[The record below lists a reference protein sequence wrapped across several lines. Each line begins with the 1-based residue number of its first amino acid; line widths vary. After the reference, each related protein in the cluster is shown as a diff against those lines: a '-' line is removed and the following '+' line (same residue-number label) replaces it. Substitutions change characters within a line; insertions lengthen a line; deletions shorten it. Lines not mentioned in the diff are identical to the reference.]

1 MTENPD
7 RPRPFHLLLI
17 KPSHYDDDGYVIQW
31 WRSSLPSNSLAAVY
45 GIAQDCAQRR
55 VLGEDVEIR
64 IRALDETNTRIDP
77 RRLIREM
84 GADGGQALVG
94 MVGVQSNQYPRA
106 LDIARRFREAGLPV
120 VIGGFHVSGCLAM
133 LKQLP
138 RELQEALDLGISLFA
153 GELEGRLDGL
163 LADAA
168 EGRLKPVY
176 DYLNDLPDMTGK
188 PTPYLPPD
196 RVRLTMGK
204 RASFDAGR
212 GCPYLCSFCTI
223 INVQGRKSRHRDAD
237 DVERLIRANAADGIG
252 NFFITDD
259 NFARNR
265 NWEPIFD
272 RVIELRESG
281 MDIRLVIQVDTQSHR
296 IPRFIEKAGRAGV
309 TRAFIGMENINPDS
323 LKAAQKGQNKIT
335 DYRAMLQ
342 AWHRAGVLTYAGY
355 IIGFPT
361 DTPESIR
368 RDIEIVKR
376 ELPIDIMEFFI
387 LTPLPGSK
395 DHQRLVEEGVP
406 LDPDMNN
413 YDTQHVTADHPRM
426 SKAEWEAIYREVWDL
441 YYTDEHV
448 ATILRRARAWGYD
461 PKQMLAQAVRLPR
474 ARRLRGDAPP
484 RGGPD
489 QAQGAAGPSPRLP
502 DRESARFLPAV
513 CLGVGRQVRGCL
525 WHASALQT
533 HPECRHG
540 GHETRALQRHR
551 DAACRAGG
559 GGDARAVHRHRLRPG
574 VRRETADAGGTAWQ
588 GGLQRNLAAVGLVRR
603 AVRWDSTTR
612 VDVPQLERE
621 HDGRQR
627 EGQAV
632 GEDDGPGVQ
641 ENAVD
646 APQGDAGGE
655 HQVHPQRDGACVPG
669 AEGAHHLRNESG
681 RGQKGG
687 KCADQLVAGERH
699 GACPRVSDRAAFL
712 C

>member
-1 MTENPD
+1 MLLTGAAHGRQRSHLSAAAHFALCHQVRSVPMTPNSD

-55 VLGEDVEIR
+55 VLGDGMEIR

-84 GADGGQALVG
+84 RADGGQALVG

-138 RELQEALDLGISLFA
+138 RELQEALALGISLFA

-176 DYLNDLPDMTGK
+176 DYLNDLPDMTGR

-223 INVQGRKSRHRDAD
+223 INVQGRKSRHRGAD

-265 NWEPIFD
+265 NWELIFD
-272 RVIELRESG
+272 RVIALRESG

-296 IPRFIEKAGRAGV
+296 IPRFIEKAGQAGV
-309 TRAFIGMENINPDS
+309 TRAFIGMENINPDA

-368 RDIEIVKR
+368 RDIEIIKR

-426 SKAEWEAIYREVWDL
+426 SKTEWEAIYREVWDL
-441 YYTDEHV
+441 YYTDKHV

-461 PKQMLAQAVRLPR
+461 PKQMLAKLFAFHAPVVYEGMHPLEGGLIRR
-474 ARRLRGDAPP
+474 KARR
-484 RGGPD
+484 
-489 QAQGAAGPSPRLP
+489 
-502 DRESARFLPAV
+502 DR
-513 CLGVGRQVRGCL
+513 
-525 WHASALQT
+525 
-533 HPECRHG
+533 
-540 GHETRALQRHR
+540 
-551 DAACRAGG
+551 
-559 GGDARAVHRHRLRPG
+559 RPG
-574 VRRETADAGGTAWQ
+574 FPIENPLVFYPRFVWESVVKYAGAYGMHRRY
-588 GGLQRNLAAVGLVRR
+588 RR
-603 AVRWDSTTR
+603 I
-612 VDVPQLERE
+612 L
-621 HDGRQR
+621 
-627 EGQAV
+627 
-632 GEDDGPGVQ
+632 
-641 ENAVD
+641 NAVMAD
-646 APQGDAGGE
+646 TRPEPYTDIAMHPVEQGEEETLELFTATVSAQAFVEKRRMLADRRGKAGS
-655 HQVHPQRDGACVPG
+655 
-669 AEGAHHLRNESG
+669 SG
-681 RGQKGG
+681 N
-687 KCADQLVAGERH
+687 
-699 GACPRVSDRAAFL
+699 
-712 C
+712 

>member
-1 MTENPD
+1 MIDNPD
-7 RPRPFHLLLI
+7 RPRPFLLLLI

-84 GADGGQALVG
+84 RADGGRALVG

-168 EGRLKPVY
+168 EGRLRPVY

-296 IPRFIEKAGRAGV
+296 IPRFIEKAGQAGV

-368 RDIEIVKR
+368 RDIEIIKR

-413 YDTQHVTADHPRM
+413 YDTQHVTADHPGM

-461 PKQMLAQAVRLPR
+461 PKQMLAKLFAFHAPVVYERMHPLEGGLIRRKVRR
-474 ARRLRGDAPP
+474 
-484 RGGPD
+484 
-489 QAQGAAGPSPRLP
+489 
-502 DRESARFLPAV
+502 DR
-513 CLGVGRQVRGCL
+513 
-525 WHASALQT
+525 
-533 HPECRHG
+533 
-540 GHETRALQRHR
+540 
-551 DAACRAGG
+551 
-559 GGDARAVHRHRLRPG
+559 RPG
-574 VRRETADAGGTAWQ
+574 FPIENPFVFYPRFAWESVVKYAGAYGMHRRYRRILTAVMADTRPELYTDTAMQPVEQGEEETLELFTATVSAQ
-588 GGLQRNLAAVGLVRR
+588 AFVEKRRTLTERR
-603 AVRWDSTTR
+603 AK
-612 VDVPQLERE
+612 
-621 HDGRQR
+621 
-627 EGQAV
+627 
-632 GEDDGPGVQ
+632 
-641 ENAVD
+641 
-646 APQGDAGGE
+646 AG
-655 HQVHPQRDGACVPG
+655 
-669 AEGAHHLRNESG
+669 S
-681 RGQKGG
+681 RGI
-687 KCADQLVAGERH
+687 
-699 GACPRVSDRAAFL
+699 
-712 C
+712 